1 MKTDKLIAGKQR
13 EICPHCASNL
23 TAAISY
29 NNYDTAP
36 NVSECGCVREYVCA
50 NCGIKFISTA
60 DRNRLKENL
69 LIMIER
75 EKRDAAEEH

>member
-13 EICPHCASNL
+13 EICPHCTSNL

-29 NNYDTAP
+29 TQYDFAP
-36 NVSECGCVREYVCA
+36 NVSECGSVREYVCG

-60 DRNRLKENL
+60 DRNRLRDNL

-75 EKRDAAEEH
+75 EKKDASEEH

>member
-1 MKTDKLIAGKQR
+1 MKTDKIIAGKQR
-13 EICPHCASNL
+13 EICPNCTSHL

-29 NNYDTAP
+29 TEYDPAP
-36 NVSECGCVREYVCA
+36 NVSECGSVREYVCA

-60 DRNRLKENL
+60 DRNRLRDNL

-75 EKRDAAEEH
+75 EKKDASEEH